1 MRLRIGL
8 AAGAAVAAVLLAA
21 LPATAAQSVVNFH
34 ADSGDQ
40 CVRGVTEGT
49 LEWVDGPVVRP
60 TVKVDGYL
68 ADEASI
74 SPCSLDRMYSTATF
88 SAYKGSTLVDSQ
100 TAKADNEKV
109 PISFALADP
118 VAFTSVDRVVVQ
130 VCRFSS
136 TPIGISYCGKA
147 AEYKAP

>member
-1 MRLRIGL
+1 MRVRAWLVSG
-8 AAGAAVAAVLLAA
+8 AVAAAGLLTTQ
-21 LPATAAQSVVNFH
+21 PAMAAQAVVPFH
-34 ADSGDQ
+34 ADSGDP

-109 PISFALADP
+109 PISFALSDP

-136 TPIGISYCGKA
+136 TPTGISYCGKA